1 MLTILGG
8 SCAFSVGAA
17 FMKSS
22 QGFTRLVPTT
32 IVILSFLLGAA
43 FLTRAVTTNNMS
55 TTVIVGLGFEA
66 VITVGIGIFLLGDR
80 LTIRQAAGMLLVL
93 VGTGLVHR

>member
-8 SCAFSVGAA
+8 SFAFSIGAA

-22 QGFTRLVPTT
+22 QGFTCLVPTA

-43 FLTRAVTTNNMS
+43 FLTRAVNANTMS
-55 TTVIVGLGFEA
+55 TTVVVGLGFEA
-66 VITVGIGIFLLGDR
+66 VITVCIGIFLLGDK
-80 LTIRQAAGMLLVL
+80 LTIRQGAGMLLVL
-93 VGTGLVHR
+93 AGTALVHR

>member
-8 SCAFSVGAA
+8 SFAFSIGAA

-22 QGFTRLVPTT
+22 QGFTRLLPTV
-32 IVILSFLLGAA
+32 IVFLSFLLGAA
-43 FLTRAVTTNNMS
+43 LLTRAVNTNNMS

-66 VITVGIGIFLLGDR
+66 LITVTIGIFLLGDR
-80 LTIRQAAGMLLVL
+80 LTIRQGAGMLLVL
-93 VGTGLVHR
+93 AGTALVHR

>member
-8 SCAFSVGAA
+8 SFAFSIGAA

-22 QGFTRLVPTT
+22 QGFTRLLPTM

-43 FLTRAVTTNNMS
+43 FLARAVSANNMS

-66 VITVGIGIFLLGDR
+66 VFTVAIGIFLLGDK

-93 VGTGLVHR
+93 AGTALVHR

>member
-1 MLTILGG
+1 
-8 SCAFSVGAA
+8 
-17 FMKSS
+17 MKSS
-22 QGFTRLVPTT
+22 QGFTRLLPTM

-43 FLTRAVTTNNMS
+43 FLARAVSANNMS

-66 VITVGIGIFLLGDR
+66 VFTVAIGIFLLGDK

-93 VGTGLVHR
+93 AGTALVHR